1 MLDRARSGGVANT
14 GMNRFED
21 RPARPRSPRFW
32 IPALVGVVLV
42 LALAAAAIWD
52 GPAQGGDRYL
62 VRDGDTLEW
71 TPRVCLLSRLGLS
84 CLPQPLRLYGVDA
97 FESAQTCRDAAGR
110 TWACG
115 SVATRRLAELVARPS
130 FACNVDSEFID
141 KRARE
146 FAVCTVDGKDVGGL
160 LVSEGLAF
168 YYGRGLQYLPIEAA
182 ARREKR
188 GAWAGSFVRPQFW
201 RQGAR
206 S

>member
-1 MLDRARSGGVANT
+1 MSSAEAKLPHPIRRYW
-14 GMNRFED
+14 
-21 RPARPRSPRFW
+21 PAAMAAAALVV
-32 IPALVGVVLV
+32 ALVG
-42 LALAAAAIWD
+42 AAVWD
-52 GPAQGGDRYL
+52 GPSAGVDRYV

-71 TPRVCLLSRLGLS
+71 TPRDCLLSRIGLA
-84 CLPQPLRLYGVDA
+84 CLAQPLRLYGVDA
-97 FESAQTCRDAAGR
+97 FEARQTCRDAR
-110 TWACG
+110 DNIWSCG
-115 SVATRRLAELVARPS
+115 AVATRRLADLVARPS

-146 FAVCTVDGKDVGGL
+146 FAVCAVDGRDVGAL

-168 YYGRGLQYLPIEAA
+168 YYGRGLQYLPVEAE

>member
-1 MLDRARSGGVANT
+1 MSAFD
-14 GMNRFED
+14 E
-21 RPARPRSPRFW
+21 RPARPRPRRFW
-32 IPALVGVVLV
+32 VLMLAGIVLV
-42 LALAAAAIWD
+42 VMLAAAAIWD
-52 GPAQGGDRYL
+52 GPARGIDRYT

-71 TPRVCLLSRLGLS
+71 TPRDCLLSRFGLD

-110 TWACG
+110 TWPCG
-115 SVATRRLAELVARPS
+115 AVATRRLEDVVARPS
-130 FACNVDSEFID
+130 FACDVDSEFID
-141 KRARE
+141 RRARA

-168 YYGRGLQYLPIEAA
+168 YYGRGLQYLSIEAE

-188 GAWAGSFVRPQFW
+188 GAWSGTFVRPQFW

>member
-1 MLDRARSGGVANT
+1 MNPDDDEAAPSRHRHWRWWLVAVA
-14 GMNRFED
+14 F
-21 RPARPRSPRFW
+21 
-32 IPALVGVVLV
+32 VV
-42 LALAAAAIWD
+42 AAIGAAIWD
-52 GPAQGGDRYL
+52 GPTASTDRYI

-71 TPRVCLLSRLGLS
+71 TPRDCALSRIGLA

-97 FESAQTCRDAAGR
+97 FEAAQTCRDPEGKQ
-110 TWACG
+110 WACG
-115 SVATRRLAELVARPS
+115 AVATRRLEELVARPG
-130 FACNVDSEFID
+130 FACNVDNEFID

-146 FAVCTVDGKDVGGL
+146 FAVCTVDGKDVGAL

-168 YYGRGLQYLPIEAA
+168 YYGRGLQYLPVEAK

-188 GAWAGSFVRPQFW
+188 GAWAGTFVRPQFW

>member
-1 MLDRARSGGVANT
+1 VVAAI
-14 GMNRFED
+14 G
-21 RPARPRSPRFW
+21 
-32 IPALVGVVLV
+32 
-42 LALAAAAIWD
+42 AAIWD
-52 GPAQGGDRYL
+52 GPTASTDRYM

-71 TPRVCLLSRLGLS
+71 TPRDCALSRIGLA

-97 FESAQTCRDAAGR
+97 FEAAQTCRDAEGKQW
-110 TWACG
+110 TCG
-115 SVATRRLAELVARPS
+115 AVATRRLEELVARPG
-130 FACNVDSEFID
+130 FACNVDNEFTD

-146 FAVCTVDGKDVGGL
+146 FAVCTVDGKDVGAL

-168 YYGRGLQYLPIEAA
+168 YYGRGLQYLAVEAK

>member
-1 MLDRARSGGVANT
+1 MS
-14 GMNRFED
+14 RFEE
-21 RPARPRSPRFW
+21 RPATRRRPRRFW
-32 IPALVGVVLV
+32 PPMLVGVVFI
-42 LALAAAAIWD
+42 LALTAAVIWD
-52 GPAQGGDRYL
+52 GPARGTDRYI

-71 TPRVCLLSRLGLS
+71 TPRNCLLSRFGLS
-84 CLPQPLRLYGVDA
+84 CLSQPLRLYGVDA

-110 TWACG
+110 TWPCG
-115 SVATRRLAELVARPS
+115 AVATRRLAELAARQG
-130 FACNVDSEFID
+130 FICDVDSEFID

-146 FAVCTVDGKDVGGL
+146 FAVCTVDGKDVGGV

-168 YYGRGLQYLPIEAA
+168 YYGRGLQYLPIEAE

-188 GAWAGSFVRPQFW
+188 GAWAGRFVRPQFW